1 MSNSVHLGFVSILL
15 SLVMYFAFLSFQKDD
30 VGLEVDTSSKC
41 PGTCCLSR
49 CETHKVEVLDA
60 QSVRFNGGLFSP
72 EEFGNHLIQA
82 HKECKIGVVHVL
94 ATPELRHE
102 IVLNVTNRVL
112 GVAPN
117 SEIIWGRVND

>member
-1 MSNSVHLGFVSILL
+1 MNNSVHLGFVSILL
-15 SLVMYFAFLSFQKDD
+15 SLVMYFAFLSFKTNE
-30 VGLEVDTSSKC
+30 VGLDVNTSSKC

-49 CETHKVEVLDA
+49 CETHKVEVLDE
-60 QSVRFNGGLFSP
+60 QSIRFNGGLFSP

-82 HKECKIGVVHVL
+82 HKECKISAVHVL

-102 IVLNVTNRVL
+102 TVLNVTNRVL

-117 SEIIWGRVND
+117 SEIIWGRVNN

>member
-30 VGLEVDTSSKC
+30 VGLEVDTSSEC

-82 HKECKIGVVHVL
+82 HKECKIGIVHVL
-94 ATPELRHE
+94 ANSELRHE
-102 IVLNVTNRVL
+102 TVLNVTSRVL